1 MGSSKKHKKH
11 KLERREKYEEYS
23 HNNDPANLQR
33 VVKLILKVGPNST
46 PEYGGSG
53 GGDIITSTVAGP
65 PTAAEAMCSSPLG
78 MDDFEEHREKHKK
91 SKKKKKKK
99 DREKKHKH
107 HKEKKRDKGER
118 HAVDESPR
126 RDASSM
132 ERTEDLT
139 LIANQDSQSLPATSF
154 SLSQQRRPKL
164 GAAGPPSNL
173 MPSSVIAADGDS
185 SQDGFSFMDD
195 DNSQPLPEN
204 VLLYAGITTDNSPAS
219 RPISKPIV
227 PMKVDEEITQ
237 EDSAAST
244 TMQSTTSLANVPAVT
259 GMEVATENVATL
271 SSAAATPT
279 PTVAASPLGAGSVV
293 GGISPTKPL
302 SELTIPSFSPSAS
315 DTTPGG
321 SNLTPKMLEAPRTPS
336 SSSESGREPRSC
348 VLKMKQQKS
357 SLNKLLEHLLRGLE
371 KRDPH
376 QFFAWPVTDDIA
388 PGYSKIISR
397 PMDFSTMRQKIDD
410 NEYST
415 LNEFTED
422 FRLMCDNAIRYNHVD
437 TVYHKAAKRLLQV
450 GMKHLSPDNLMRSL
464 KPTSGYLRDLSAKEL
479 GFDLVHHSGDYSG
492 YDHHGMID
500 SADEGASTCAEEPLT
515 QAQIEEEEK
524 RKAIRMA
531 NEPKTRFE
539 PYVDDLTSEEILA
552 QVQGAAQAAKKRL
565 SAKEKAHK
573 MGFLRQNKDGTT
585 SLNFLIKDE
594 NEGPEKVVC
603 LGDVVGKLKT
613 GSGQV
618 QGYREDKRN
627 EAKLVKPLNYGPFS
641 SFAPTFDSRF
651 STLNKDE
658 TQLVMET
665 YGDALSTEYAES
677 ILQFTKDSS
686 YATILANGLLDAL
699 TNGEHSKCMQDLYDL
714 QVQNYEQ
721 QEALKCFT
729 NAGPLLLGSSSSPS
743 PHDARAQIEQEY
755 EKYKNTRIDFNRLR
769 TLQDLGID
777 TTFLND
783 IEKEM
788 KNFELTRRL
797 QEHLSN
803 NLNLLDKL
811 KNTQHERLSQPL
823 PHHLGLVQPPS
834 HEETQL
840 AHQVTQ
846 QLTDVV
852 KKLPPSAVTDPYALR
867 RAMGMSYVGLPPP
880 PEPQQRITVPAM
892 LQQPISLP
900 PLNFPST
907 NQQSQPSNTTAPSS
921 NNNQDQHNLSSALS
935 MDIDEDVSGAN
946 ASGDLENELREFLES
961 GPGLHAASSS
971 SNVDDNN
978 LMAQLLMN

>member
-23 HNNDPANLQR
+23 HSNDPANLQR
-33 VVKLILKVGPNST
+33 GLKLILKVGPNNT
-46 PEYGGSG
+46 PEYGGGSG
-53 GGDIITSTVAGP
+53 CADIITSTVAGP

-78 MDDFEEHREKHKK
+78 MEDFEEHREKHKK

-154 SLSQQRRPKL
+154 SLSQQRSPKL

-173 MPSSVIAADGDS
+173 MPSSSVMADGDS

-195 DNSQPLPEN
+195 ETSQPLPEN
-204 VLLYAGITTDNSPAS
+204 VLLYAGITTENSPAS
-219 RPISKPIV
+219 RPVSKPIV
-227 PMKVDEEITQ
+227 PMKLVDEVSQ
-237 EDSAAST
+237 DSAASS
-244 TMQSTTSLANVPAVT
+244 TMQSTTS
-259 GMEVATENVATL
+259 GM
-271 SSAAATPT
+271 
-279 PTVAASPLGAGSVV
+279 V

-302 SELTIPSFSPSAS
+302 SELTIPSFSPFAS

-321 SNLTPKMLEAPRTPS
+321 SNLTPKMLEGPRTPS

-348 VLKMKQQKS
+348 VLKMKQQKT

-388 PGYSKIISR
+388 PGYSKVISR

-415 LNEFTED
+415 LQEFTED
-422 FRLMCDNAIRYNHVD
+422 FRLMCDNAIRYNRVD

-464 KPTSGYLRDLSAKEL
+464 KPTSGYLRDLTAKEL
-479 GFDLVHHSGDYSG
+479 GFDLIHHSGDFAG
-492 YDHHGMID
+492 FDHHGMID
-500 SADEGASTCAEEPLT
+500 SADEGASTCAEEPMT

-524 RKAIRMA
+524 RKAIRLA

-603 LGDVVGKLKT
+603 LGDLVGKLKQ

-686 YATILANGLLDAL
+686 YATMLANGLLDAL

-743 PHDARAQIEQEY
+743 PHDSRAQIEQEY

-803 NLNLLDKL
+803 NLNLIDKL

-823 PHHLGLVQPPS
+823 PHHLGLVQQPS
-834 HEETQL
+834 QEETQL
-840 AHQVTQ
+840 AHQVSQ
-846 QLTDVV
+846 HLTEAV
-852 KKLPPSAVTDPYALR
+852 KKLPPSAVADPYALR

-880 PEPQQRITVPAM
+880 PEPQQRIPVPAI
-892 LQQPISLP
+892 LQQPVSLP
-900 PLNFPST
+900 PLN
-907 NQQSQPSNTTAPSS
+907 
-921 NNNQDQHNLSSALS
+921 ALS
-935 MDIDEDVSGAN
+935 MDIDEDVGAN
-946 ASGDLENELREFLES
+946 TSGDLENELREFLES

>member
-11 KLERREKYEEYS
+11 KLDRREKYEEYS
-23 HNNDPANLQR
+23 HHTDPSSLQKGL
-33 VVKLILKVGPNST
+33 KLILKVGPNNT
-46 PEYGGSG
+46 PEYGGS
-53 GGDIITSTVAGP
+53 DVITSSAAGP
-65 PTAAEAMCSSPLG
+65 PSAMEAMCSSPL
-78 MDDFEEHREKHKK
+78 MMEDMEEHREKHKK

-118 HAVDESPR
+118 HVVDESPR
-126 RDASSM
+126 RDTTSM
-132 ERTEDLT
+132 DRTEDLT
-139 LIANQDSQSLPATSF
+139 LIANQDSQSLPGTSF
-154 SLSQQRRPKL
+154 SCLQQRSPKL
-164 GAAGPPSNL
+164 GAAGPPSNI
-173 MPSSVIAADGDS
+173 MPSMADGDS

-204 VLLYAGITTDNSPAS
+204 VLLYAGITTENSLSS
-219 RPISKPIV
+219 RPVTKPIV
-227 PMKVDEEITQ
+227 PMKPEEVTLDSPASSSIQSSSIGNSLGGGTIPSVGGG
-237 EDSAAST
+237 EVAPSAASLQNT
-244 TMQSTTSLANVPAVT
+244 QPIGGSTP
-259 GMEVATENVATL
+259 GG
-271 SSAAATPT
+271 SST
-279 PTVAASPLGAGSVV
+279 V

-302 SELTIPSFSPSAS
+302 TELIIPSFSPSAS

-321 SNLTPKMLEAPRTPS
+321 SNSMTSLTPKVLEAPRTPS
-336 SSSESGREPRSC
+336 SCSESGREPRSC
-348 VLKMKQQKS
+348 VLKMKHQKT

-410 NEYST
+410 NDYTT

-422 FRLMCDNAIRYNHVD
+422 FRLMCENAIRYNHVD

-464 KPTSGYLRDLSAKEL
+464 KPTSGYLRDLTAKEL
-479 GFDLVHHSGDYSG
+479 GFELVQQSGDFMG
-492 YDHHGMID
+492 FDHHGMAD
-500 SADEGASTCAEEPLT
+500 SADEGASTGAEEPMT

-524 RKAIRMA
+524 RKAIRLE
-531 NEPKTRFE
+531 NQPKSRFE

-565 SAKEKAHK
+565 SAKEKAHR
-573 MGFLRQNKDGTT
+573 MGFLRQNKDGST

-594 NEGPEKVVC
+594 NEGPEKVVS
-603 LGDVVGKLKT
+603 LGELVGKLKQ

-665 YGDALSTEYAES
+665 YGDAMSTEYAES

-686 YATILANGLLDAL
+686 YATMLANGLLDML

-729 NAGPLLLGSSSSPS
+729 NAGPLLLDSSSSPAPS
-743 PHDARAQIEQEY
+743 ESRAQIEQEY
-755 EKYKNTRIDFNRLR
+755 EKYKNTRIDFSRLR
-769 TLQDLGID
+769 TLNDLGID

-803 NLNLLDKL
+803 NLNLIDKL
-811 KNTQHERLSQPL
+811 KNTQHDRLSQPL
-823 PHHLGLVQPPS
+823 PHHLGLVQPAS

-846 QLTDVV
+846 NLTDVV
-852 KKLPPSAVTDPYALR
+852 KKLPPSAVADPYALR
-867 RAMGMSYVGLPPP
+867 KAMGLSYVGLPPP
-880 PEPQQRITVPAM
+880 SEPPHRVQIPAI
-892 LQQPISLP
+892 LQQPVSMP
-900 PLNFPST
+900 PLAFTQSHPST
-907 NQQSQPSNTTAPSS
+907 SNTATTSS
-921 NNNQDQHNLSSALS
+921 TSRQDTTHNNLSSSIA
-935 MDIDEDVSGAN
+935 MDIDEDVSAN
-946 ASGDLENELREFLES
+946 VGGDLENELREFLES
-961 GPGLHAASSS
+961 GPGLHATSS
-971 SNVDDNN
+971 SNADDNN

>member
-23 HNNDPANLQR
+23 HNTDPSSLQR
-33 VVKLILKVGPNST
+33 GLKLILKVGPNNT
-46 PEYGGSG
+46 PEYGGA
-53 GGDIITSTVAGP
+53 DVITSSVAGP
-65 PTAAEAMCSSPLG
+65 PTAAEAMCSSPL
-78 MDDFEEHREKHKK
+78 MMEDIEEHREKHKK

-118 HAVDESPR
+118 HVVDESPR
-126 RDASSM
+126 RDTSSM
-132 ERTEDLT
+132 DRTEDLT
-139 LIANQDSQSLPATSF
+139 LIANQDSQSLPSTSF
-154 SLSQQRRPKL
+154 GCLQRSPKV
-164 GAAGPPSNL
+164 GAAGPPSNI
-173 MPSSVIAADGDS
+173 MPSIGDGDS

-195 DNSQPLPEN
+195 DNSQPLPEH
-204 VLLYAGITTDNSPAS
+204 VLLYAGITTENSQS
-219 RPISKPIV
+219 CRPVSKPIV
-227 PMKVDEEITQ
+227 PIKTTDEVTL
-237 EDSAAST
+237 DSPASSSIQSSSVGNSLGAATCAGSEVPPENIV
-244 TMQSTTSLANVPAVT
+244 ANAQPADGSAPGAVT
-259 GMEVATENVATL
+259 V
-271 SSAAATPT
+271 
-279 PTVAASPLGAGSVV
+279 GS
-293 GGISPTKPL
+293 ISPTKPL
-302 SELTIPSFSPSAS
+302 AELIIPSLSPSAS

-321 SNLTPKMLEAPRTPS
+321 SNSLAALTPKVLEAPRTPS
-336 SSSESGREPRSC
+336 SSSESGREPRTC
-348 VLKMKQQKS
+348 VLKLKHQKT

-388 PGYSKIISR
+388 PGYSKIIAR

-410 NEYST
+410 NDYAT

-422 FRLMCDNAIRYNHVD
+422 FRLMCENAIRYNHVD

-450 GMKHLSPDNLMRSL
+450 GMKHLSPENLMRSL
-464 KPTSGYLRDLSAKEL
+464 KPTSGYLRDLTAKEL
-479 GFDLVHHSGDYSG
+479 GFELIPQSGDFIG
-492 YDHHGMID
+492 FDHHGMAD
-500 SADEGASTCAEEPLT
+500 SADEGASTGAEEPMT

-524 RKAIRMA
+524 RKAIRLE

-552 QVQGAAQAAKKRL
+552 QVQGAAQSAKKRL
-565 SAKEKAHK
+565 SAKEKAYK
-573 MGFLRQNKDGTT
+573 MGFLRQNKDGST

-603 LGDVVGKLKT
+603 LGELVGKLKQ

-627 EAKLVKPLNYGPFS
+627 EAKMVKPLNYGPFS

-665 YGDALSTEYAES
+665 YGDAMSTEYAES

-686 YATILANGLLDAL
+686 YATMLANGLLDML

-729 NAGPLLLGSSSSPS
+729 NAGPLLLDSSSSPAPNES
-743 PHDARAQIEQEY
+743 RAQIEQEY
-755 EKYKNTRIDFNRLR
+755 EKYKNTRIDFSRLR
-769 TLQDLGID
+769 TLNDLGID

-803 NLNLLDKL
+803 NLNLIDKL

-823 PHHLGLVQPPS
+823 PHHLGLVQQAS
-834 HEETQL
+834 QEETQL

-846 QLTDVV
+846 NLTDVV
-852 KKLPPSAVTDPYALR
+852 KKLPPSAVADPYALR
-867 RAMGMSYVGLPPP
+867 KAMGLSYVGLPPP
-880 PEPQQRITVPAM
+880 PSETQQRIQLPAI
-892 LQQPISLP
+892 LQQPVTMP
-900 PLNFPST
+900 PLAFTQSHPST
-907 NQQSQPSNTTAPSS
+907 TSTATSHVTASSQLD
-921 NNNQDQHNLSSALS
+921 QQHNLSSSSLS
-935 MDIDEDVSGAN
+935 MDIDEDVAGN
-946 ASGDLENELREFLES
+946 AGGDLENELREFLES
-961 GPGLHAASSS
+961 GSGLHAASSS
-971 SNVDDNN
+971 TADDNN